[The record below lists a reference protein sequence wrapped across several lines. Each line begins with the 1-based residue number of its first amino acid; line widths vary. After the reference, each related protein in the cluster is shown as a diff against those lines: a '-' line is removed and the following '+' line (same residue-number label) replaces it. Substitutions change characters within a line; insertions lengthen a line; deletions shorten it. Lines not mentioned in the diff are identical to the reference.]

1 MVLQNTIR
9 YKIVRLGDPVEAAGT
24 GGIPSICL
32 SVCHILTRCWDRCMQ
47 EIQLKQ
53 QALEAFRETL
63 AVFNEHVGISEK
75 ALKRAPPHDL
85 LRSFTRPSY

>member
-32 SVCHILTRCWDRCMQ
+32 SVCLSVSLSVSLFVCVSVCLSVCVSVTY
-47 EIQLKQ
+47 L
-53 QALEAFRETL
+53 L
-63 AVFNEHVGISEK
+63 AAGI
-75 ALKRAPPHDL
+75 AVCR
-85 LRSFTRPSY
+85 RSS